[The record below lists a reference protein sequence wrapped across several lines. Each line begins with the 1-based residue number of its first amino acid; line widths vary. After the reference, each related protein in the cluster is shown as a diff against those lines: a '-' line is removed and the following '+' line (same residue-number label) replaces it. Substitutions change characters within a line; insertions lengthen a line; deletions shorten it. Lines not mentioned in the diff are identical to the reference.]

1 MMTDPIAD
9 YLTRIRNGLLAKHAH
24 VDMPVSTL
32 KVEITK
38 ILQQEGYV
46 DGYKIVDASPR
57 NTLRIALRYGSG
69 GERVINGL
77 ERVSRPGRRVY
88 CSKEEIPKVLGGL
101 GIAILSTSRGV
112 VSGGDGKRLGLGGEV
127 LCTVW

>member
-9 YLTRIRNGLLAKHAH
+9 YLTRIRNGLLAKHPH
-24 VDMPVSTL
+24 VDMPTSTL

-46 DGYKIVDASPR
+46 EGYKIVEASPQ
-57 NTLRIALRYGSG
+57 NTLRIVLRYGGSG
-69 GERVINGL
+69 DHVINGL

-88 CSKEEIPKVLGGL
+88 CSKDDIPKVLGGL

-112 VSGGDGKRLGLGGEV
+112 VSGQEGKRLGLGGEV